1 MKREIEGFGEVEVQ
15 PDFSEICADMPVQK
29 NIQEQLV
36 VMFEAR
42 KAWTADEVYVVVK
55 TIFPWSTYAPV
66 RAVADVRKFNAGS
79 FKCQAGRPE
88 FPVVLSGSG
97 SGKVRGIA
105 SDAAAKLARI

>member
-1 MKREIEGFGEVEVQ
+1 MKREIEGFGEVEVN
-15 PDFSEICADMPVQK
+15 PDFSEICADMSVQR

-42 KAWTADEVYVVVK
+42 KTWTADEVYVVVK
-55 TIFPWSTYAPV
+55 TIFPWSTYAPA
-66 RAVADVRKFNAGS
+66 RAVADARKYNKGA
-79 FKCQAGRPE
+79 FKCQAGTPE
-88 FPVVLSGSG
+88 SPVVLSGSG